1 MYQSVLDAFMISF
14 HFFSQAAST
23 SVAMPGLVAVAHPA
37 YVALVAV
44 EYALLNGFVVIEATG
59 VAVVVCEI
67 LLAVDA
73 RLSFR
78 LLLSAKETFHHCDF
92 EPVKLMT

>member
-1 MYQSVLDAFMISF
+1 MIIF

-37 YVALVAV
+37 YVALFAV
-44 EYALLNGFVVIEATG
+44 EYALCFGFVVIEAAG
-59 VAVVVCEI
+59 LAVVVCEI
-67 LLAVDA
+67 LFAVDA

-78 LLLSAKETFHHCDF
+78 LLLSTKETFHHFDL

>member
-1 MYQSVLDAFMISF
+1 MIIF

-23 SVAMPGLVAVAHPA
+23 SVAMPGPGARAHSTDVAF
-37 YVALVAV
+37 LAV
-44 EYALLNGFVVIEATG
+44 EYALCFGFVVIEAAG
-59 VAVVVCEI
+59 LAVVVCEI
-67 LLAVDA
+67 LFAVDA

-78 LLLSAKETFHHCDF
+78 LLLSTKETFHHFDL